1 MIQILLTSS
10 DIPPTLTKQ
19 QYVKPS
25 FNLFILNMES
35 PLLAGSGT
43 PTSKK
48 SPISPIEPSGEDW

>member
-10 DIPPTLTKQ
+10 DMPPTLTKQ
-19 QYVKPS
+19 KYDKPS
-25 FNLFILNMES
+25 FEVINLNMES

-43 PTSKK
+43 PTNKK